1 MKKILDFDEEDKII
15 DKIVKPYVLITKI
28 LSILLALSVLG
39 NIYLSTKNVNITL
52 NANKNEQSDINQEG

>member
-15 DKIVKPYVLITKI
+15 DKIVKPYILITKI

-52 NANKNEQSDINQEG
+52 NANKNEQSDIKQEG